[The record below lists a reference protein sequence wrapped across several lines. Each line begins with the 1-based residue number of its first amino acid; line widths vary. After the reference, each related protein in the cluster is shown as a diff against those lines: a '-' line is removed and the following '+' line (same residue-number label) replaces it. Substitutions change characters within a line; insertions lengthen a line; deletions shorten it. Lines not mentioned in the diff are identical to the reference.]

1 MTYSIGQDGTLNK
14 NGQMCYCIH
23 TENGS
28 CTTQCAAFEERAK
41 GRAFLH
47 CIGREIIAPTDIASL
62 SKSSPPGVIW
72 AYSPDVAPIP
82 NKVPIGSN
90 PA

>member
-47 CIGREIIAPTDIASL
+47 CIGREIIAPTDMAIAAVDPLGLGDNTSAA
-62 SKSSPPGVIW
+62 SAAKPKTRKG
-72 AYSPDVAPIP
+72 
-82 NKVPIGSN
+82 KK
-90 PA
+90 